1 MKKIYL
7 FILVSIMMIPVFGQN
22 DLPVEMENFFT
33 KKGEAY
39 FKIYINSTKD
49 VSQLSRIL
57 SIDHLEENQVIA
69 YANKD
74 EFRKFLELGLDYQ
87 LLTNPG
93 DLIIP
98 KMFDGQ
104 KEAYEWDTYPTYEAY
119 VAMMYQFAADYPDIC
134 EVFSIGTTVEGRDLL
149 FAKISDNISQ
159 DEAEPQFLYTGTMH
173 GDETTGFI
181 LLLRMID
188 YLTSNYGTDA
198 EVTELVD
205 GMEIWINPAANPDGT
220 YHGGNNTVFGSQ
232 RSNGNNIDLNRNY
245 KDAEVGDH
253 PDGNAWQ
260 PETILFMQLA
270 EDNNFVLSA
279 NTHGGTEVVNYPW
292 DVWSRLTADDDW
304 WRLVSREYADTAHEF
319 APSNYMNEYDDGIT
333 NGYAWYSVNGGRQDF
348 MNYFHNC
355 REFTL
360 ELSDVK
366 LLPESQL
373 DDHWTYN
380 KRSLIN
386 YMKQG
391 LYGVNGIITDS
402 LTDEPLRAKV
412 EVLNHDEDQSYV
424 YSREGLG
431 NYHRL
436 LKAGTYDLYF
446 SAEGYIPKTYNDIVI
461 EDYNSL
467 ELNVELV
474 SANLIA
480 GFTADQTIVSIGST
494 VQFTQ
499 TCYGDPETYSWTF
512 EGGEPS
518 TSSEANPAVVYNEV
532 GEFSVSLLISG
543 DGESQQI
550 TREKYI
556 TVNEEF
562 FMSNQEI
569 TTCSGLFFD
578 DGGASGNYS
587 DGKDFTTTV
596 FGNETADN
604 YVLEVD
610 FQSFDLEPHVNCD
623 YDYLKIYNGVDAN
636 APLVGTYCG
645 TNGPGTVLS
654 DNDEHALTFVFH
666 SDGSVN
672 EAGWVA
678 MINCTIVESIDEL
691 ADKHFHVYP
700 NPVDAGTITIQ
711 SDYYI
716 QELQLTN
723 INGQLLISKIGQSN
737 VETLEMSNL
746 KAGIYILSIETE
758 RGVNH
763 KKIQVQ

>member
-1 MKKIYL
+1 M
-7 FILVSIMMIPVFGQN
+7 MMIPVFGQN
-22 DLPVEMENFFT
+22 DLPAEMENFFT

-39 FKIYINSTKD
+39 FKIDINSAKD

-104 KEAYEWDTYPTYEAY
+104 KEVYEWDAYPTYEAY

-149 FAKISDNISQ
+149 FAKISDNIGQ

-220 YHGGNNTVFGSQ
+220 YHGGNSSVFGSQ

-366 LLPESQL
+366 ILPESQL
-373 DDHWTYN
+373 DEHWTYN

-391 LYGVNGIITDS
+391 LYGVTGIITDS
-402 LTDEPLRAKV
+402 LTDGPLRAKV

-480 GFTADQTIVSIGST
+480 GFTADQTTISIGST

-518 TSSEANPAVVYNEV
+518 TSNDPNPAVVYNEV
-532 GEFSVSLLISG
+532 GEYSVSLLISG

-562 FMSNQEI
+562 YMSNQEI

-578 DGGASGNYS
+578 DGGTTDNYS
-587 DGKDFTTTV
+587 DGKDFTTTI

-636 APLVGTYCG
+636 APLIGTYCG
-645 TNGPGTVLS
+645 TNSPGTVLS

-672 EAGWVA
+672 EAGWAA

-700 NPVDAGTITIQ
+700 NPVDVGMITIQ
-711 SDYYI
+711 SDYFI

-723 INGQLLISKIGQSN
+723 LNGQLLISKIGQSK

-746 KAGIYILSIETE
+746 NAGIYILSIKTE